1 MKRPP
6 YISQMELINTPN
18 ENISCP
24 RNTSPSS
31 MKADFVMPNMR
42 STKKPIRGQKMTDG
56 QRWNAIKYTEV
67 SGDRSR
73 SSNILFVRTDVVKEQ
88 K

>member
-1 MKRPP
+1 
-6 YISQMELINTPN
+6 MELINTPN

-56 QRWNAIKYTEV
+56 QR
-67 SGDRSR
+67 
-73 SSNILFVRTDVVKEQ
+73 
-88 K
+88 